1 MVPAHLPPPPLLLLL
16 LLLLGCDGAPPHPTT
31 HPTTQPTTAANKFGM
46 GVYSAAA
53 GVPGPGLA
61 AQLPVARALAGQ
73 GGAVLLYAGLHF
85 AANGN
90 ASSCTGGCVPSA
102 ADTAAIELAYKLG
115 LRPVVRLSQW
125 PRTIRDF
132 ADDAAAAAA
141 AGPAA
146 AEAPRRA
153 FTALARAYATFA
165 AALPLPPDGAAPLN
179 VVVLNEPNGCGEW
192 ECSAPAVRLL
202 ANETIAPEVGACL
215 RDILGALRAL
225 PRLRLSAA
233 PTAYTA
239 PASCGCDGS
248 PNPPVDFRAAT
259 DLSFVAS
266 MLAAVPDVYAHA
278 DFFNSHS
285 YPFAGAPF
293 STALGRAG
301 ATHYRAQL
309 NASGRPALPVMLTE
323 TGWEGHNE
331 SEKAASI
338 VAAFEQEWLPDARV
352 EAVMPFLLT
361 AANGS
366 SFADRGRPFVQW
378 EIGGAPSFLPP
389 FNATRQLRCR
399 LGVGGAC

>member
-1 MVPAHLPPPPLLLLL
+1 MAPSLPPPPLLLLL
-16 LLLLGCDGAPPHPTT
+16 LGCYGAPSHATTRPTRS
-31 HPTTQPTTAANKFGM
+31 TTTTATANNKFGM

-53 GVPGPGLA
+53 GVPGPSLA

-73 GGAVLLYAGLHF
+73 GGAVLLYAGMHF
-85 AANGN
+85 ATNGN
-90 ASSCTGGCVPSA
+90 ASSCAGGCVPSA
-102 ADTAAIELAYKLG
+102 SDAAAIEQAYALG
-115 LRPVVRLSQW
+115 LRPVVRLAQW

-132 ADDAAAAAA
+132 ADDAVV
-141 AGPAA
+141 AGAPAPAA
-146 AEAPRRA
+146 ETPRRA

-165 AALPLPPDGAAPLN
+165 AALPLPPDGATALD
-179 VVVLNEPNGCGEW
+179 VVVLNEPNGCSEW

-248 PNPPVDFRAAT
+248 PNPHVDFDAAT
-259 DLSFVAS
+259 DLSFMAS

-293 STALGRAG
+293 GTALGRAG

-338 VAAFEQEWLPDARV
+338 VAAFAQEWLPDARV

-361 AANGS
+361 AANSS

-378 EIGGAPSFLPP
+378 EVGGAPSFLPP